1 MELSKNQKLL
11 IELCR
16 TLEMSE
22 NLIISTMLAVKEPQR
37 TNHLLDWIID
47 MDNQGKKIDKD
58 KLVIRALEI
67 SQEDLE
73 KKRNINSRVDRQGR
87 SF

>member
-1 MELSKNQKLL
+1 MEISKNQKLL

-37 TNHLLDWIID
+37 TNRLLDWIID
-47 MDNQGKKIDKD
+47 MDDQGKKIDKD

-67 SQEDLE
+67 SQENLE
-73 KKRNINSRVDRQGR
+73 KKKNTKS
-87 SF
+87 